1 MMSGTYQEIKV
12 DSVPPGATVTTGWES
27 NVDGKVVMTGRS
39 VAGVTPITVS
49 IPRKDGMIEVAK
61 DGYKTQN
68 VQLEREL
75 NYWFLGNVV
84 LTSLLSS
91 SIDTSTGAISE
102 YRPGQFMINLEPIA
116 KAN

>member
-1 MMSGTYQEIKV
+1 MSGTYQEIKV